1 MLFCDTHIAFRKS
14 WRQCQALLHCT
25 AFAFQVPYLGHSSPW
40 FVLGSVLTIIQ
51 TLAQGSAPLAVF
63 TAHLSHGAC
72 FLQHYSGGSQLPY
85 YLLYVTYHYPKYSCL
100 LTYVIMVCFS
110 QQKVSSPKARTL
122 FSCLFL
128 FPSAY
133 NSASDVAGT
142 PSMFVSQMNKRMTA
156 IRRPS
161 TFLSVLLAF
170 CMTLDQPPSLWTNWL
185 SANP

>member
-1 MLFCDTHIAFRKS
+1 MKA
-14 WRQCQALLHCT
+14 
-25 AFAFQVPYLGHSSPW
+25 VPSSSPLHSFCISSPIPGTFLPPICAW
-40 FVLGSVLTIIQ
+40 LCPYYHSDLSSRISSSGGLHR
-51 TLAQGSAPLAVF
+51 PLI
-63 TAHLSHGAC
+63 SWAC
-72 FLQHYSGGSQLPY
+72 FLQHYSSGSPLPY

-133 NSASDVAGT
+133 NSASDIAGT

-170 CMTLDQPPSLWTNWL
+170 CMTLDQPPSLWTN
-185 SANP
+185 